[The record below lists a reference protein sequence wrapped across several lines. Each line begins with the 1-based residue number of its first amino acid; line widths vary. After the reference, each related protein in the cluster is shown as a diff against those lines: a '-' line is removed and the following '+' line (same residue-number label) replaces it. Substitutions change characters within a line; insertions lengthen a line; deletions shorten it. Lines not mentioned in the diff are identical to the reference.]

1 MVNYWIMKLLK
12 FTQLLIV
19 IMFFNGCVSTKIVS
33 SWREVNREFLIEDLN
48 KILVVAMFKTV
59 VANRVAE
66 DQMASYLD
74 GKGVVSYQYLNKSF
88 NRNNEEAIRN
98 KIRTDGFDGAIT
110 MRLIDVDKDS
120 VYTPSRINTYPG
132 YYMDFSSYYYRNWD
146 SYSTPGY
153 FTTTKT
159 YIVEVNVYSIW
170 DNKIIWTAITKTTD
184 PKGVEKLTNEI
195 ASVVYKRMIKDGFL
209 RK

>member
-1 MVNYWIMKLLK
+1 MDA
-12 FTQLLIV
+12 
-19 IMFFNGCVSTKIVS
+19 CVSTKIVS
-33 SWREVNREFLIEDLN
+33 SWREVNREFIIDDLN
-48 KILVVAMFKTV
+48 KILVVAMFKTT

-74 GKGVVSYQYLNKSF
+74 GKGVVSYQYLDKNFNK
-88 NRNNEEAIRN
+88 NKEEAIRN
-98 KIRTDGFDGAIT
+98 KIRKDGFDGAIT

-120 VYTPSRINTYPG
+120 VYTPTRINTYPA
-132 YYMDFSSYYYRNWD
+132 YYMDFGSYYYRYWD
-146 SYSTPGY
+146 SYSIPGY

-184 PKGVEKLTNEI
+184 PKGVDKLTKEI
-195 ASVVYKRMIKDGFL
+195 ASVVYKRMLKEGFL
-209 RK
+209 KK